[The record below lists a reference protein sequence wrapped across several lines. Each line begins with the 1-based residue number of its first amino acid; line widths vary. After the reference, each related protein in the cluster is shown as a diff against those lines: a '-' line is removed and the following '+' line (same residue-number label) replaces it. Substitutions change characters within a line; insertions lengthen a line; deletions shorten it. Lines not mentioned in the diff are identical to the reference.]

1 MVPLCRALLRAGR
14 CSGADTRGAALIHRR
29 SRRSHDNGA
38 AVGSATTSLYRGRGR
53 GTEKLG
59 EAVPLRSRTL
69 QLPGRRVNNAKGL
82 FKKLQN
88 ILIHSFANELEEETQ
103 STT

>member
-1 MVPLCRALLRAGR
+1 MVPGFAPCRR

-38 AVGSATTSLYRGRGR
+38 AVGSATTSLYRGRG
-53 GTEKLG
+53 TEKLG
-59 EAVPLRSRTL
+59 KAVPLRSRTL
-69 QLPGRRVNNAKGL
+69 QPPGRQVNNAKGL
-82 FKKLQN
+82 FKKSQN